1 MSQSVVNQS
10 LVKKTRVKR
19 PPSRRSPFRL
29 AAPALAAAMAV
40 GLAAA
45 PALAAS
51 PAKAAPAPHWHE
63 ELQPALDEAA
73 KTGRYVLVDLYA
85 EWCGWCHKLDAEVFG
100 TEPFARFAK
109 DYVLLRVDVE
119 DGAEGTW
126 LQERLGATS
135 LPTLAVVDAD
145 LVRVGTVRGFY
156 PTPQFIQRVRLAVVG
171 YESDL
176 DDAEKRLAGADP
188 ADLPRLAG
196 ELRAR
201 QDGRRAARAYR
212 LLLER
217 ETAPVR
223 RALYQ
228 LHLADSLRLARNWQ
242 GADRA
247 LGTARATVAKLAAGD
262 RGPLEDQADLVVVR
276 LAHDRGGCT
285 AVATLESFL
294 REHPE
299 SRHRSLARGNLAQ
312 LRTATPNCS

>member
-1 MSQSVVNQS
+1 MNRS
-10 LVKKTRVKR
+10 LPHV
-19 PPSRRSPFRL
+19 L
-29 AAPALAAAMAV
+29 ALAA
-40 GLAAA
+40 LLCAAA
-45 PALAAS
+45 PALSPVQAA
-51 PAKAAPAPHWHE
+51 PAAKAAGPHWHE
-63 ELQPALDEAA
+63 ELEPALAAAA
-73 KTGRYVLVDLYA
+73 KSDRYVLVDLYA

-100 TEPFARFAK
+100 TEPFARFAE

-156 PTPQFIQRVRLAVVG
+156 PTPLFIQRVRSAVIG
-171 YESDL
+171 YETILERD
-176 DDAEKRLAGADP
+176 EKRLAAGDA
-188 ADLPRLAG
+188 ADLVRLAE

-212 LLLER
+212 RLLEQPG
-217 ETAPVR
+217 TPAAR
-223 RALYQ
+223 RARYQ
-228 LHLADSLRLARNWQ
+228 LNLADALRLARDWQ

-247 LGTARATVAKLAAGD
+247 LGAARATVAKLATGE
-262 RGPLEDQADLVVVR
+262 RRPLEDQVDLVVVR

-312 LRTATPNCS
+312 LRTSSPNCS